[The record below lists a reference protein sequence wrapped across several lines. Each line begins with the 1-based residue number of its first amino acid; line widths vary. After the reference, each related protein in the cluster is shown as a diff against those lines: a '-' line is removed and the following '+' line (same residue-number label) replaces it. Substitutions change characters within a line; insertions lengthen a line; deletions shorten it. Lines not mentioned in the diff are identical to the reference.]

1 MAKPYSI
8 DLRERIVRAV
18 EAGSSRRAAAAQFAV
33 SESCA
38 IKLVQRW
45 ERTGSVVPAVRGG
58 KKPFALA
65 GHEDRVRALLAA
77 QPDITL
83 DELRVQLA
91 GEGIV
96 VGRSSIDRFLTA
108 LGMTRKKR
116 RSTPPSRSA
125 PTSPSPGRP
134 GGSGSRR

>member
-1 MAKPYSI
+1 MAKPYSL

-18 EAGSSRRAAAAQFAV
+18 EAGSSRRGAAEQFSV

-45 ERTGSVVPAVRGG
+45 RRTGSVAPGRGR

-65 GHEDRVRALLAA
+65 DHEACVRALLSA
-77 QPDITL
+77 QPDATL
-83 DELRVQLA
+83 EELKAQLA
-91 GEGIV
+91 GQGIV
-96 VGRSSIDRFLTA
+96 VGRSSVDRFLKA

-116 RSTPPSRSA
+116 HSTPPSRLV
-125 PTSPSPGRP
+125 PTSPKP
-134 GGSGSRR
+134 GSRGASTSRS

>member
-45 ERTGSVVPAVRGG
+45 ERTGSVAPAVRGG

-83 DELRVQLA
+83 DELRAQLA

-96 VGRSSIDRFLTA
+96 VGRSSIDRFLKA

-116 RSTPPSRSA
+116 RSTPPSRSV